1 MRALRAFDRDIFAE
15 RAAAVLRRT
24 KSISATCQE
33 LDIQR
38 PALYQIA
45 LDYDLPW
52 SAYAS
57 VSSAWPK
64 RDDPGHAGNDNHRWM
79 VANYRRAKRAAA
91 AALVGDRPRRM
102 PKAVPDAPVA
112 EVEPSWEAPE
122 PAPYD
127 DAGSV
132 IVPAN
137 ASRRI
142 IDEACEKHGVS
153 YGELIGTI
161 RSRNIVLARQEACYR
176 LRVERHLS
184 WSQIG
189 RIMGGKDHTTALHSY
204 RVHKARIGA

>member
-79 VANYRRAKRAAA
+79 LSNYRRAKRAAA
-91 AALVGDRPRRM
+91 ALVGDRTRHM
-102 PKAVPDAPVA
+102 PKAVPDAPMS
-112 EVEPSWEAPE
+112 EGEQSWQTPA

-132 IVPAN
+132 VVPAN

-142 IDEACEKHGVS
+142 LDEVCEKHGAS

-161 RSRNIVLARQEACYR
+161 RSRYIVLARQEACYR
-176 LRVERHLS
+176 LRVERLLS

-189 RIMGGKDHTTALHSY
+189 RLIGGKDHTTALHSY
-204 RVHKARIGA
+204 RVHKARLEA